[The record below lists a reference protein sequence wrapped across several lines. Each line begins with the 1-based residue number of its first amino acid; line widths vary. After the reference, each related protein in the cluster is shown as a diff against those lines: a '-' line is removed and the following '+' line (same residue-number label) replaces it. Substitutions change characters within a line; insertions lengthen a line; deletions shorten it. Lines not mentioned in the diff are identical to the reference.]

1 LKSTLAASYMCL
13 WMLMHVPQAE
23 PWVLYRT
30 QREQLELLSQVLHSK
45 ELAESLAREC
55 GKDALEAGDKD
66 DLVAHQR
73 GWGGGTTGGGRGRGR
88 KLGARAMG
96 KATGGGDYVYNEWS
110 KGASGGRMQ
119 VSGPGGAVERQEKAA
134 RAKKLRQKLAG

>member
-1 LKSTLAASYMCL
+1 
-13 WMLMHVPQAE
+13 
-23 PWVLYRT
+23 VLYRT

-73 GWGGGTTGGGRGRGR
+73 GWGGGASAAGGGRGRGR
-88 KLGARAMG
+88 KLGARSMG

-110 KGASGGRMQ
+110 KGVGGGGGGRVQ